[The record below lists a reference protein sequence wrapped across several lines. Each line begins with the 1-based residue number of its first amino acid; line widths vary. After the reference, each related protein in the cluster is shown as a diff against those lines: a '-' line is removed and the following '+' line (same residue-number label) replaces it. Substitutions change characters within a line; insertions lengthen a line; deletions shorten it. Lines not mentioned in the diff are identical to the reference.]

1 LNELAQ
7 LRFDPTQYLT
17 DARRAYNQA
26 NFQANRMAGLGA
38 GGQAI
43 LRNTN
48 YQGYLDSLGKIR
60 IAQQDADNKYRAAH
74 ASALAEYGARE
85 QEALINDNIRRFQWQ
100 QQQNAAKEGWMAQY
114 EKNGLTALADL
125 ASDIMGV
132 RQFNRSEDY
141 QNAMLKLYNQQVE
154 NDKVNAQATLANA
167 MQDRLDRQ
175 AAYDKAAKEAV
186 ENTHP
191 MFLNWGMYRPD
202 GLWNA
207 YGSFNTPT
215 LSMPGILRNPKYTKY
230 APIGYKD
237 GKGGFVSRGSTLGQF
252 YEEIQPD
259 NLFGIGSDEYSTKMI
274 TNKGDTVYQTP
285 NGLFPKEV
293 VRKKGGPASKEYIK
307 AKQRHNRLLKNATP
321 SNNIGMDQLLRMF
334 GF

>member
-1 LNELAQ
+1 MNELAQ

-48 YQGYLDSLGKIR
+48 YQNYLDSLGKIR

-74 ASALAEYGARE
+74 ANALAEYGARE

-141 QNAMLKLYNQQVE
+141 GDKMLKLYDQQVKNDGE
-154 NDKVNAQATLANA
+154 NTAAQIEQQAEANRLRRMELA
-167 MQDRLDRQ
+167 RQ
-175 AAYDKAAKEAV
+175 AAKEAV
-186 ENTHP
+186 EKTHP
-191 MFLNWGMYRPD
+191 MFLNWG
-202 GLWNA
+202 A
-207 YGSFNTPT
+207 F
-215 LSMPGILRNPKYTKY
+215 
-230 APIGYKD
+230 AP
-237 GKGGFVSRGSTLGQF
+237 
-252 YEEIQPD
+252 
-259 NLFGIGSDEYSTKMI
+259 
-274 TNKGDTVYQTP
+274 
-285 NGLFPKEV
+285 
-293 VRKKGGPASKEYIK
+293 
-307 AKQRHNRLLKNATP
+307 
-321 SNNIGMDQLLRMF
+321 NNINNLYGMLNSSLTAPSVKQYSWMR
-334 GF
+334 

>member
-43 LRNTN
+43 LRNAN
-48 YQGYLDSLGKIR
+48 YQNYLDSLGKIR

-74 ASALAEYGARE
+74 ANALAEYGARE

-141 QNAMLKLYNQQVE
+141 QNDMLKLYNQQVE
-154 NDKVNAQATLANA
+154 NDKVNAQAALANA
-167 MQDRLDRQ
+167 LQARLDKQ
-175 AAYDKAAKEAV
+175 AAYSKTAKEAV
-186 ENTHP
+186 EKTHP

-215 LSMPGILRNPKYTKY
+215 LSMPGILRNPKYMKY
-230 APIGYKD
+230 GPIGYKD
-237 GKGGFVSRGSTLGQF
+237 GKGGFVSRGSNLGQF
-252 YEEIQPD
+252 YEEIQPS
-259 NLFGIGSDEYSTKMI
+259 NLFGIGSNEYSTKMI
-274 TNKGDTVYQTP
+274 TNEGDTVYQTP
-285 NGLFPKEV
+285 RGLFPKDV
-293 VRKKGGPASKEYIK
+293 IRKKGGPASKEYIK
-307 AKQRHNRLLKNATP
+307 AKQRHDRLLKNATP

>member
-1 LNELAQ
+1 M
-7 LRFDPTQYLT
+7 
-17 DARRAYNQA
+17 QA
-26 NFQANRMAGLGA
+26 
-38 GGQAI
+38 
-43 LRNTN
+43 
-48 YQGYLDSLGKIR
+48 
-60 IAQQDADNKYRAAH
+60 
-74 ASALAEYGARE
+74 
-85 QEALINDNIRRFQWQ
+85 
-100 QQQNAAKEGWMAQY
+100 
-114 EKNGLTALADL
+114 
-125 ASDIMGV
+125 
-132 RQFNRSEDY
+132 
-141 QNAMLKLYNQQVE
+141 
-154 NDKVNAQATLANA
+154 
-167 MQDRLDRQ
+167 RLDRQ

-191 MFLNWGMYRPD
+191 MFLNLGMYRPD

-215 LSMPGILRNPKYTKY
+215 LSVPGILKDPKYMKY
-230 APIGYKD
+230 APIRYKD

-307 AKQRHNRLLKNATP
+307 AKQRHDRLLKNAAP

>member
-1 LNELAQ
+1 
-7 LRFDPTQYLT
+7 
-17 DARRAYNQA
+17 
-26 NFQANRMAGLGA
+26 MAGLGA

-48 YQGYLDSLGKIR
+48 YQNYLDSLGKIR

-167 MQDRLDRQ
+167 MQARLDRQ
-175 AAYDKAAKEAV
+175 AAYDKAAKEAI

-191 MFLNWGMYRPD
+191 MLLNLG
-202 GLWNA
+202 A
-207 YGSFNTPT
+207 
-215 LSMPGILRNPKYTKY
+215 
-230 APIGYKD
+230 
-237 GKGGFVSRGSTLGQF
+237 FV
-252 YEEIQPD
+252 P
-259 NLFGIGSDEYSTKMI
+259 
-274 TNKGDTVYQTP
+274 
-285 NGLFPKEV
+285 
-293 VRKKGGPASKEYIK
+293 
-307 AKQRHNRLLKNATP
+307 
-321 SNNIGMDQLLRMF
+321 NNINNLYGMFDYSLSAPTVKRYSWMR
-334 GF
+334 